1 MASTVASYVAVVEAG
16 PYLTSVDIRPNT
28 LCKGGSIKTT
38 LYDPCFRSTT
48 VVQGFPA
55 VYSFFLA
62 LRNATFFFKFSS
74 LSFYF
79 LTLLPLSCIR
89 GLSTNFLDGG
99 ASVKGHPKMLPV
111 TASRHPDS
119 EMMVVPGFP
128 ASHHHRLSLFLL
140 LFVYQQ
146 VSKLVLLWGHRNLTC
161 TFVVSG
167 GVHPSNCRH

>member
-48 VVQGFPA
+48 VVQSFPA

-62 LRNATFFFKFSS
+62 LRNATLTFISFFTFS
-74 LSFYF
+74 FF
-79 LTLLPLSCIR
+79 LPLLCIR
-89 GLSTNFLDGG
+89 GLSSNLLDGG

-111 TASRHPDS
+111 TASRHSDS

-128 ASHHHRLSLFLL
+128 ASHHHRLSLFLSL
-140 LFVYQQ
+140 LVYQQ
-146 VSKLVLLWGHRNLTC
+146 VSKLV
-161 TFVVSG
+161 FVVG
-167 GVHPSNCRH
+167 PQESNLYFCCQW

>member
-1 MASTVASYVAVVEAG
+1 MPKLAGGGYRGGASRPPCTTHASGQPLLYKASRLFTASFLHLG
-16 PYLTSVDIRPNT
+16 MQLWLSYLS
-28 LCKGGSIKTT
+28 LLSH
-38 LYDPCFRSTT
+38 
-48 VVQGFPA
+48 
-55 VYSFFLA
+55 FFLP
-62 LRNATFFFKFSS
+62 
-74 LSFYF
+74 
-79 LTLLPLSCIR
+79 LLCIR
-89 GLSTNFLDGG
+89 GLSSNLLDGG

-128 ASHHHRLSLFLL
+128 ASHHHRLSLFLS

-167 GVHPSNCRH
+167 SVHPSNCRH